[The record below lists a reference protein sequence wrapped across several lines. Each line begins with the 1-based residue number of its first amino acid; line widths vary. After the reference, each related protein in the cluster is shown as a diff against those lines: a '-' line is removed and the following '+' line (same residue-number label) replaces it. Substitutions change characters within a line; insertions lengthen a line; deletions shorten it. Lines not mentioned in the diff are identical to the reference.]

1 MSLWIEE
8 FNSTC
13 QVILPNP
20 PPKKK
25 ITPESDQTFR
35 YNHQFAEKKEDRATC
50 IKTPWKYN
58 QQNLDSEKLQDK

>member
-1 MSLWIEE
+1 MSLWMKE

-13 QVILPNP
+13 QVSLPNP

-25 ITPESDQTFR
+25 TPESDQTFR

-50 IKTPWKYN
+50 IITQWKYN
-58 QQNLDSEKLQDK
+58 QQKLGSEKLHDK